1 LLDKINCM
9 ENKAIEWEN
18 MNNASIKMQLEELNH
33 QQNSIKNKIINLS
46 NKLENI
52 EKEYLY
58 GNKILTKRYKGVD

>member
-1 LLDKINCM
+1 MLDKLKCM
-9 ENKAIEWEN
+9 TNKVIDWEN

-46 NKLENI
+46 KKLESV

-58 GNKILTKRYKGVD
+58 GNKILTKRYSGE